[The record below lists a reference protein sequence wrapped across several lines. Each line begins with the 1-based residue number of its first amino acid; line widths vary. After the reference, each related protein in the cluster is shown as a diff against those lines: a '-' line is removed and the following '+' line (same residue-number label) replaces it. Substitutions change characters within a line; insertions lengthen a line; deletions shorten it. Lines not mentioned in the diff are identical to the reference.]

1 MSELDKRYFWPKVL
15 QVLPTDNFEVYAY
28 FNDGSVRLYDAKPLM
43 KKDTVFESLMDI
55 QTFKDKLTVLNDTVA
70 WDMGG
75 NRDQYRCIDIDPFT
89 IFENDPIADP
99 LAPAG
104 PIPAN

>member
-1 MSELDKRYFWPKVL
+1 MAKLDPKYFWPKVV

-28 FNDGSVRLYDAKPLM
+28 LNDGSVRLFDVKPLL

-55 QTFKDKLTVLNDTVA
+55 ETFKNKLTVINHTIA

-75 NRDQYRCIDIDPFT
+75 NRDQYKCIDIDPFA
-89 IFENDPIADP
+89 IYERPPVPDP
-99 LAPAG
+99 LG
-104 PIPAN
+104 